1 MPLLALF
8 GCGLSEA
15 NKRLIQ
21 SKSLGEMKACESS
34 VLHLSLVDII
44 VFLLM
49 QLLGSFCTCR
59 IRKSCLINA
68 ATRLRG
74 QPCLDL

>member
-44 VFLLM
+44 VFFTYAITGLFLHM
-49 QLLGSFCTCR
+49 SHSEIMF
-59 IRKSCLINA
+59 N
-68 ATRLRG
+68 
-74 QPCLDL
+74 